1 MRVRATSI
9 IRTCREVTALVLAR
23 EDRRL
28 RLRERLAVRVHFLV
42 CKACPVFERQ
52 VLTMRE
58 ALGAW
63 RQYRDEGDDGIGA
76 AEASAVTNP
85 DD

>member
-1 MRVRATSI
+1 MIRMTSI

-52 VLTMRE
+52 VLTMRQ
-58 ALGAW
+58 AMGAW
-63 RQYRDEGDDGIGA
+63 RQYRDDGDDSVGTA
-76 AEASAVTNP
+76 DARAVTSV

>member
-1 MRVRATSI
+1 MMRMTSI

-23 EDRRL
+23 EDRQL

-58 ALGAW
+58 TLGAW
-63 RQYRDEGDDGIGA
+63 RQYRDEGDDSGGA
-76 AEASAVTNP
+76 AGARSVTTA

>member
-1 MRVRATSI
+1 MTLHPF
-9 IRTCREVTALVLAR
+9 RTCREVTSLVLAR

-28 RLRERLAVRVHFLV
+28 ALRERAAIRLHFLV

-52 VLTMRE
+52 VLTMRN
-58 ALGAW
+58 ALDGW
-63 RQYRDEGDDGIGA
+63 RHYREGD
-76 AEASAVTNP
+76 AS